1 MGCACL
7 AACWPAGP
15 SLPCLQLPVPT
26 AATLHQASSV
36 LCQPIPA
43 ACTPRLP
50 PSLPAC
56 VAGRAV
62 DLQGAGIEVPMIVNG
77 QPQYRLVLQEGI
89 NKHVFGEGLS
99 PVEQEWLV
107 EVINE
112 HVGE

>member
-1 MGCACL
+1 M
-7 AACWPAGP
+7 
-15 SLPCLQLPVPT
+15 V
-26 AATLHQASSV
+26 
-36 LCQPIPA
+36 
-43 ACTPRLP
+43 
-50 PSLPAC
+50 
-56 VAGRAV
+56 
-62 DLQGAGIEVPMIVNG
+62 VNG